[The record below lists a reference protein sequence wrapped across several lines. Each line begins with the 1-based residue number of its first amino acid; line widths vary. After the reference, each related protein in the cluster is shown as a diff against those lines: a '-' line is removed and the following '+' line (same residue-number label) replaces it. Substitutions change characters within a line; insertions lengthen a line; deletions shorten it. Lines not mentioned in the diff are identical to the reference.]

1 MNGASKLVTHVP
13 AMMILI
19 CMVYVTEIGV
29 SKLVTH
35 TNRCKFSSD
44 VSKLVTNTL
53 LLLQL
58 LTGISELVIH
68 TSATNVLQVVS
79 VN

>member
-1 MNGASKLVTHVP
+1 MLTTKLYPLLILMNGASKLVTHIP
-13 AMMILI
+13 TMMILI
-19 CMVYVTEIGV
+19 YMVYGTESGV

-58 LTGISELVIH
+58 LGGIIEL
-68 TSATNVLQVVS
+68 
-79 VN
+79 